1 MKRIWM
7 WAVCLS
13 LLLFLGGCG
22 KRQKEPSQEGIYQIY
37 YLNTSVTKLV
47 PMEYHPTAQQGDT
60 KALIEELMQQF
71 GQVPADFDGQTALG
85 EKVSL
90 QRYVLDETVLYLYFD
105 PNYMLMDP
113 TREILCRAA
122 LAKLFTQ
129 IPGIEYINIYSGDQP
144 IVDAR
149 GNPVGMMCATDFIE
163 SISDVNGF
171 EEFTQIPGI
180 EYINIY
186 SGDQPIVDA
195 RGNPVG
201 MMCATDFI
209 ESISDV
215 NGFEESELTLYFTD
229 ESGNVLRAEKRQVI
243 HSINTSLERLVIE
256 ELIFGPEQEGLMP
269 TLPPETKL
277 LNISTNDNI
286 CYVNFDSSFLK
297 NSLNVKEYIPVYS
310 IVNSLVENTDVN
322 RVQILVNGASDSLLK
337 EVFPLNRLFEQNMD
351 YIMKEEQQGE

>member
-37 YLNTSVTKLV
+37 YLNTSGTKLV

-60 KALIEELMQQF
+60 KALIAELMQQF

-129 IPGIEYINIYSGDQP
+129 IPE
-144 IVDAR
+144 
-149 GNPVGMMCATDFIE
+149 
-163 SISDVNGF
+163 
-171 EEFTQIPGI
+171 I

-269 TLPPETKL
+269 TLLPETKL

>member
-37 YLNTSVTKLV
+37 YLNTSGTKLV

-163 SISDVNGF
+163 SISDVNG
-171 EEFTQIPGI
+171 
-180 EYINIY
+180 Y
-186 SGDQPIVDA
+186 
-195 RGNPVG
+195 
-201 MMCATDFI
+201 
-209 ESISDV
+209 
-215 NGFEESELTLYFTD
+215 EESELTLYFTD

>member
-1 MKRIWM
+1 MKRIWI

-22 KRQKEPSQEGIYQIY
+22 RKQEESPQEGVYQIY
-37 YLNTSVTKLV
+37 YLNTSGTKLV

-71 GQVPADFDGQTALG
+71 VQVPADFDGQTALG
-85 EKVSL
+85 EKVFL

-105 PNYMLMDP
+105 SNYMLMNP

-129 IPGIEYINIYSGDQP
+129 IPGIEYINIYSGEQP
-144 IVDAR
+144 VVDAG
-149 GNPVGMMCATDFIE
+149 GNPVGMMCA
-163 SISDVNGF
+163 
-171 EEFTQIPGI
+171 
-180 EYINIY
+180 
-186 SGDQPIVDA
+186 A
-195 RGNPVG
+195 
-201 MMCATDFI
+201 DFI

-229 ESGNVLRAEKRQVI
+229 ESGSVLREEKRQVI

-256 ELIFGPEQEGLMP
+256 ELIYGPEQEGLMP
-269 TLPPETKL
+269 TLPPDTKL
-277 LNISTNDNI
+277 LNISTTDNI

-322 RVQILVNGASDSLLK
+322 RVQILVNGASDGLLK

>member
-37 YLNTSVTKLV
+37 YLNTSGTKLV

-60 KALIEELMQQF
+60 KALIEEMMQQF

-122 LAKLFTQ
+122 LAKL
-129 IPGIEYINIYSGDQP
+129 
-144 IVDAR
+144 
-149 GNPVGMMCATDFIE
+149 
-163 SISDVNGF
+163 
-171 EEFTQIPGI
+171 FTQIPGI

-297 NSLNVKEYIPVYS
+297 NSL
-310 IVNSLVENTDVN
+310 
-322 RVQILVNGASDSLLK
+322 
-337 EVFPLNRLFEQNMD
+337 M
-351 YIMKEEQQGE
+351 

>member
-37 YLNTSVTKLV
+37 YLNTSGTKLV

-122 LAKLFTQ
+122 LAKL
-129 IPGIEYINIYSGDQP
+129 
-144 IVDAR
+144 
-149 GNPVGMMCATDFIE
+149 
-163 SISDVNGF
+163 
-171 EEFTQIPGI
+171 FTQIPGI